1 MDCSNEEYAVKNA
14 EGCDHSFIL
23 KEDIGYVCC
32 ICGFI
37 QRAIET
43 IIEFQYAKVLLLSLH
58 EFLFTKSLAHIYI
71 ERYILNL
78 ELE

>member
-1 MDCSNEEYAVKNA
+1 MAVDSLNEQHAIEDA

-43 IIEFQYAKVLLLSLH
+43 IIEYQYAKVLLLSVH
-58 EFLFTKSLAHIYI
+58 ESFSPSS
-71 ERYILNL
+71 
-78 ELE
+78 